1 MKTALQQ
8 LIQWGEQ
15 MIKDNPSKILSFA
28 QAIDKAEELLE
39 LEHHQHG
46 QTWDAAIHAHDARGH
61 VYARSMCD
69 FDDYYKETYNHHTI

>member
-1 MKTALQQ
+1 MTKTALQQ

-15 MIKDNPSKILSFA
+15 MMADHPQKLLSFA

-39 LEHHQHG
+39 LERHQHG

-69 FDDYYKETYNHHTI
+69 FDDYWGDR

>member
-8 LIQWGEQ
+8 LIEWGEQ
-15 MIKDNPSKILSFA
+15 MMAEHPQKLLSFA

-39 LEHHQHG
+39 LERQQHG
-46 QTWDAAIHAHDARGH
+46 QTWDAAIHAHEARGH

-69 FDDYYKETYNHHTI
+69 FDDFWSDR